1 MNLEGRGSG
10 GSAVLWLRIQVCP
23 PGLIVSGLVTLWGLH
38 LSAAGLLRSSG
49 SAAAVGFTSF
59 DEKLNSAAAAETFKV
74 LQPK

>member
-1 MNLEGRGSG
+1 
-10 GSAVLWLRIQVCP
+10 
-23 PGLIVSGLVTLWGLH
+23 VTLWGLH